1 MKEWI
6 HFSNCQLMHAGGEAF
21 VYRARY
27 KKRETVALKIY
38 KEGLHFNPDFY
49 LALKKNKHANVA
61 SIFDYGFYS
70 DRFWSCSE
78 YIEGIASSAVAPF
91 SVPIAL
97 HLLKRIVSGL
107 SFLENH
113 HLSHGDLSPDNI
125 LITKEGSPVLIDGG
139 IQGVGHLGYAAPER
153 FENAESTV
161 KSDLFSL
168 GILLYFWLTNSL
180 PYEKEEYDSIVEE
193 ILHIE
198 SSKISVLLHLKNSF
212 SIEEIGALDPIWKG
226 LLQLNSE
233 DRFSSFEELE
243 EHLEIALL
251 KLSKQ
256 AICLEKSYKNWLLFL
271 DEKIVEQ
278 EVALDQKEVESLN
291 GFSSHSIVKKPFLRV
306 WIFSFILFLLFII
319 SLLFIFGEERKSQN
333 VLESG
338 EQMLERVRS
347 REIPLEPKSK
357 NKGITIENV
366 LRPIDILN
374 KDSL

>member
-1 MKEWI
+1 M
-6 HFSNCQLMHAGGEAF
+6 
-21 VYRARY
+21 
-27 KKRETVALKIY
+27 
-38 KEGLHFNPDFY
+38 
-49 LALKKNKHANVA
+49 ALKKNKHANVA

-97 HLLKRIVSGL
+97 HLLKGIVSGL

-198 SSKISVLLHLKNSF
+198 SSKISVLLHLKISF

-271 DEKIVEQ
+271 DEK
-278 EVALDQKEVESLN
+278 
-291 GFSSHSIVKKPFLRV
+291 
-306 WIFSFILFLLFII
+306 
-319 SLLFIFGEERKSQN
+319 
-333 VLESG
+333 
-338 EQMLERVRS
+338 
-347 REIPLEPKSK
+347 
-357 NKGITIENV
+357 
-366 LRPIDILN
+366 
-374 KDSL
+374 